1 MNNYPKWWD
10 TAVTL
15 YNKYTNPTSKK
26 VTWYPSVIEGCFY
39 QHTLDKITVGNS
51 TISSNVS
58 ICRIRVNDKFVNK
71 RDWNELPDEEKK
83 QFFTLSES
91 DIIVAGEVDFEVDE
105 YENGK
110 RSSDLMKVY
119 KEWPGCFVVE
129 TVNINVGGGRGN
141 EHYLARGM

>member
-1 MNNYPKWWD
+1 MNNYPEWWN
-10 TAVTL
+10 TTVTL
-15 YNKYTNPTSKK
+15 YNKYTDPASKK

-71 RDWNELPDEEKK
+71 RDWNELPGEEKK

-91 DIIVAGEVDFEVDE
+91 DIIVAGEVDFEIDE
-105 YENGK
+105 YESGK